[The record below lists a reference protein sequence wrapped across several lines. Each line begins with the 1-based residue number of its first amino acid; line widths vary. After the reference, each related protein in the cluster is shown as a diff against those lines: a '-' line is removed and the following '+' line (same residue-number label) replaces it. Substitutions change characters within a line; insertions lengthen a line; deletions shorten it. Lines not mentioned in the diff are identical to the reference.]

1 MFVVVCS
8 SSHSRQVFKDATLF
22 FSRGTPSLLMVI
34 LAMDH
39 LDEEMTRMSQDS
51 KYDTSLRVALGL
63 AKKTINMYYD
73 KTDMSDTYRISMG
86 ESYDI

>member
-1 MFVVVCS
+1 MSLFVPPLTRDRYS
-8 SSHSRQVFKDATLF
+8 RMRHSFS
-22 FSRGTPSLLMVI
+22 SRGTPSLLMVI

-39 LDEEMTRMSQDS
+39 LDEEMTRMSQDP

-63 AKKTINMYYD
+63 AKKTLNMYYD